1 MAKKKIVSAEH
12 TDPSHLNVRILHPFR
27 IALISTLGVGLGIL
41 LIAAVSSLA
50 TILTYIGAALFLS
63 LGLDPAVNWLEKKRF
78 PRWAAILTVVVV
90 VLAAVAG
97 LLLSVI
103 PLIAEQV
110 STFIAAIPSLIDQ
123 IKNSNW
129 IAQLDA
135 AFGGFIDFNALLKQ
149 ISKFF
154 SDPANISKFAGG
166 ALQIGIGIANGFFGT
181 IIVVILTLYFTAS
194 LKTVKQS
201 VYKMVA
207 ASKRSRFIELS
218 EQIAVGVGRY
228 VAGQITLA
236 LVNGVLTFIF
246 LTIIG
251 GKAAIVFAFIAFLL
265 SLIPLIGTLSASV
278 IIVLS
283 QLVLASPLTA
293 LVAAIYYLVY
303 MQLEAYVLS
312 PKIMNKAVSVPGSI
326 VVIAALA
333 GGALLGILGAL
344 IAIPVAA
351 SVILIIKE
359 VFMPAQEQK

>member
-1 MAKKKIVSAEH
+1 MAEKKIVSTTTSGNH
-12 TDPSHLNVRILHPFR
+12 MNVRLLHPFR
-27 IALISTLGVGLGIL
+27 VALIATLGVGLGIL

-78 PRWAAILTVVVV
+78 PRWAAILTVVIV
-90 VLAAVAG
+90 VLGAVTG
-97 LLLSVI
+97 LLVSVI

-110 STFIAAIPSLIDQ
+110 SAFIQSIPALIAE
-123 IKNSNW
+123 INRSNW
-129 IAQLDA
+129 LAQLNA
-135 AFGGFIDFNALLKQ
+135 AFGGFVDFNALLKQ

-166 ALQIGIGIANGFFGT
+166 ALEIGIGIANGFFGT

-218 EQIAVGVGRY
+218 EQIAAGVGRY
-228 VAGQITLA
+228 VAGQISLA

-246 LTIIG
+246 LSIIG
-251 GKAAIVFAFIAFLL
+251 GKAPIVFAFIAFLL
-265 SLIPLIGTLSASV
+265 SLIPLIGTLTGSI

-283 QLVLASPLTA
+283 ELILTSPLTA

-303 MQLEAYVLS
+303 MQVEAYVLS
-312 PKIMNKAVSVPGSI
+312 PRIMNKAVSVPGSI

-351 SVILIIKE
+351 SIILIIKE